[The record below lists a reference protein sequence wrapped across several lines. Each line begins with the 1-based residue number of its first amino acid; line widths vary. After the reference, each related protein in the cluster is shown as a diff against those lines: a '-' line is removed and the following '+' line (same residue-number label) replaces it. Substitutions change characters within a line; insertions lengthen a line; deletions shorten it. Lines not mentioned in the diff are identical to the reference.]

1 MLQVDFIS
9 KPYLHIKPEKLK
21 TLLFAVTNDLSFDQ
35 RMIRICGSLSKEG
48 YRVKLVGRKLKDSLP
63 LSQTGYEQKRLHCF
77 FNKGKAFYIEFNIR
91 LFFWMIFQKM
101 DLVCAIDLD
110 TILPCYCISVIKGI
124 PRVYDA
130 HELFCEMKEVV
141 TRPQIYRI
149 WKAIERFAVPRFPIG
164 YTVNQPIAD
173 ILKNDYGVSYSVI
186 RNIGR
191 IRSNPAGI
199 KKEKIILY
207 QGAVNEGR
215 YFENLIPAMKWVEAP
230 LHIYGDGNF
239 LEKTREL
246 IRNNG
251 LESKVFLMGKINP
264 GELSRITASAWIG
277 ITLFENT
284 GQSNYLSLAN
294 RFFDYMQSGL
304 PQLCS
309 NYPCYRELNDK
320 YGFALLI
327 EDHSPINIARQLN
340 NLLEN
345 EVLYKAL
352 WENCLSAS
360 TKLNWENEEIALL
373 GFYKKI
379 LY

>member
-1 MLQVDFIS
+1 MS

-21 TLLFAVTNDLSFDQ
+21 TLLFTVTNDLTYDQ
-35 RMIRICGSLSKEG
+35 RMIRICGSLAKEG

-63 LSQTGYEQKRLHCF
+63 LSHTEYEQKRLRCF
-77 FNKGKAFYIEFNIR
+77 FTKGKAFYIEYNIR
-91 LFFWMIFQKM
+91 LFAWMIFQKT

-110 TILPCYCISVIKGI
+110 TILPCYWISVFKGI

-130 HELFCEMKEVV
+130 HELFCEMKEVA
-141 TRPQIYRI
+141 TRPRI
-149 WKAIERFAVPRFPIG
+149 HRFWKTIERFAVPRFKHG

-173 ILKNDYGVSYSVI
+173 ILKEDYGVSYAVI
-186 RNIGR
+186 RNTGR
-191 IRSNPAGI
+191 YSPPPVGI

-215 YFENLIPAMKWVEAP
+215 YFENLIPAMKWVDAP

-239 LEKTREL
+239 LEKTKQL
-246 IRNNG
+246 IRENELG
-251 LESKVFLMGKINP
+251 EKVFLMGRIIP
-264 GELSRITASAWIG
+264 AELPRITASAWIG
-277 ITLFENT
+277 ITLFENA

-309 NYPCYRELNDK
+309 NYPCYREINNL
-320 YGFALLI
+320 YGVGLLI
-327 EDHSPINIARQLN
+327 VDHSPENIAVELN
-340 NLLEN
+340 NLLKN
-345 EVLYKAL
+345 EVLYKEL
-352 WENCLSAS
+352 KDNCLSAA
-360 TKLNWENEEIALL
+360 KKINWEHEELKLI

-379 LY
+379 LN